1 MDTILAIL
9 TKIGLGKIISFLLGG
24 VIISPIVVILKN
36 KLVNKFDEVV
46 DNELKKLFNPNIDDP
61 QEKKLVV
68 DIVQALVNYAEYK
81 LPDKMGKEKFM
92 FVKTYLEKFIP
103 EKYANEIVDLIEE
116 CVQRLNDE
124 LKKNA
129 K

>member
-61 QEKKLVV
+61 QEKKLIV

>member
-1 MDTILAIL
+1 MNTILAIFA
-9 TKIGLGKIISFLLGG
+9 KIGLGKMLSFILGG
-24 VIISPIVVILKN
+24 VVLSPLIIILKN
-36 KLVNKFDEVV
+36 KIADNFEEVV
-46 DNELKKLFNPNIDDP
+46 DNELKKLFNPNIEDP
-61 QEKKLVV
+61 QEKKLIV

-124 LKKNA
+124 LKKNV

>member
-24 VIISPIVVILKN
+24 VVLAPLFVIIKKRITN
-36 KLVNKFDEVV
+36 EFGNLVEK
-46 DNELKKLFNPNIDDP
+46 ELNKLFNPNIKDP

-81 LPDKMGKEKFM
+81 LPNKMGKEKFT
-92 FVKTYLEKFIP
+92 FVKSYLMKFIP
-103 EKYANEIVDLIEE
+103 EKYADEIVDIIEQ
-116 CVQRLNDE
+116 CVQKMKEE
-124 LKKNA
+124 LKKKSN
-129 K
+129 

>member
-1 MDTILAIL
+1 MDTILSIL
-9 TKIGLGKIISFLLGG
+9 AKIGLGKILSFLLGG
-24 VIISPIVVILKN
+24 VILSPIIIVLKN
-36 KLVNKFDEVV
+36 KIVDKFGEVV

-92 FVKTYLEKFIP
+92 FVKSFLEKFIP
-103 EKYANEIVDLIEE
+103 EKYADEIVDLIEE
-116 CVQRLNDE
+116 CVKKLNDE
-124 LKKNA
+124 LKKNT

>member
-1 MDTILAIL
+1 MNTILAIFA
-9 TKIGLGKIISFLLGG
+9 KIGLGKMLSFILGG
-24 VIISPIVVILKN
+24 VVLSPLIIILKN
-36 KLVNKFDEVV
+36 KIADNFEKVV
-46 DNELKKLFNPNIDDP
+46 DNELKKLFNPNIEDP
-61 QEKKLVV
+61 QEKKLIV

-103 EKYANEIVDLIEE
+103 EKYADEIVDLIEE

-124 LKKNA
+124 LKKNV

>member
-1 MDTILAIL
+1 MDILAL
-9 TKIGLGKIISFLLGG
+9 FAKIGLGKIISFILGG
-24 VIISPIVVILKN
+24 VVFTPIIILLKN
-36 KLVNKFDEVV
+36 KISNKFETIVSDK
-46 DNELKKLFNPNIDDP
+46 LKKLFNPNIEDP

-103 EKYANEIVDLIEE
+103 EKYANEIIDLIEE
-116 CVQRLNDE
+116 CVKRLNNE
-124 LKKNA
+124 LKKNV

>member
-1 MDTILAIL
+1 MDILAL
-9 TKIGLGKIISFLLGG
+9 FAKIGLGKIISFILGG
-24 VIISPIVVILKN
+24 VVLTPIIILLKN
-36 KLVNKFDEVV
+36 KISNKFETIVSDK
-46 DNELKKLFNPNIDDP
+46 LKKLFNPNIEDP

-103 EKYANEIVDLIEE
+103 EKYANEIIDLIEE
-116 CVQRLNDE
+116 CVKRLNNE
-124 LKKNA
+124 LKKNV